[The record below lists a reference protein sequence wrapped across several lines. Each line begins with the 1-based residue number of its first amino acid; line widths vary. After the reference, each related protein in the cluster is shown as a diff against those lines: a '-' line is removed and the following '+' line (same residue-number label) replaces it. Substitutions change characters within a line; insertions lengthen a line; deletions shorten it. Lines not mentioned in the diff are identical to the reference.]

1 MANCFKKL
9 LILILLCSPALLSAK
24 GRKEKSISEPP
35 AETPQER
42 AERILAENEGAA
54 YAREPIDGTHSS
66 FDEVWGFALQERS
79 EEIDLDTPLTDIALF
94 TATLN
99 NYAELDAVPRRAVL
113 SSFAGRVHLTFA
125 CDSRALVHFVLD
137 EKFGL
142 RKQFEKSLADAA
154 SDFDGLCIDMEYI
167 PARDRKN
174 FLIFLRDMKKAI
186 GKDKVFSVCVPAR
199 TRTIADDIFPYKT
212 IGEIADRVII
222 MAYDEHWSTSSPGPV
237 ASYAWCGNVA
247 DYALT
252 VIPKEKIVMG
262 LPFYGRTWM
271 EERHAGAWYFS
282 GINRKMLENGVP
294 SVERD
299 EGGVANISY
308 TATVNITGYF
318 DDTYSLVKK
327 CRLYEEKQIANI
339 SFWRLGQEDKTFWRW
354 IKIGDGS

>member
-1 MANCFKKL
+1 MTDNLKKSM
-9 LILILLCSPALLSAK
+9 ILMFVLFPFFASAGGK
-24 GRKEKSISEPP
+24 KDKTPPPETP
-35 AETPQER
+35 AEY
-42 AERILAENEGAA
+42 AERTLSENEGAA
-54 YAREPIDGTHSS
+54 YPREPIDGEHTS
-66 FDEVWGFALQERS
+66 FGEVWGFALQERS
-79 EEIDLDTPLTDIALF
+79 EEIDSDAPLTDIALF

-99 NYAELDAVPRRAVL
+99 NYAELASVPRR
-113 SSFAGRVHLTFA
+113 SSLPSLAGRVHLTFA

-137 EKFGL
+137 KKLGF
-142 RKQFEKSLADAA
+142 RKGFETSLAEAA
-154 SDFDGLCIDMEYI
+154 AAFDGLCIDMEYI
-167 PARDRKN
+167 PARDREN
-174 FLIFLRDMKKAI
+174 FLSFLRDMKKAI
-186 GKDKVFSVCVPAR
+186 GGKILSVCVPAR

-237 ASYAWCGNVA
+237 ASYAWCANVT

-294 SVERD
+294 QVERD
-299 EGGVANISY
+299 EGGVAKINY
-308 TATVNITGYF
+308 TATVNVTGYF

-327 CRLYEEKQIANI
+327 CRLYEEKKINNI
-339 SFWRLGQEDKTFWRW
+339 SFWRLGQEDKLFWQW
-354 IKIGDGS
+354 IKIK